1 MATTS
6 NEEEEEAR
14 LRGLIDADDLA
25 LANLT
30 YEDLGIDPVVEDY
43 LPLFVAPD
51 QFDYSSNSRGG
62 GGRRGRGRGRPRQ
75 MQVPTV
81 GLRTPPHA
89 QDDPQPVPIV
99 NEGLDDLQDDD
110 AAADGGGGANAGG
123 VGGGN
128 GGGGGDGGAA
138 AAAGGNGGGDGG
150 GGGGGG
156 GDGGGGGGGGG
167 GGDGGGGG
175 GGGGG
180 GDGGGGDGGG
190 DGGDEFDQMNDPNDN
205 EYHEPFRY
213 FRTRRGEEADSIV
226 EYRTVV
232 VSYKNRNRPV
242 VLPARRERRIRPE
255 KRAAAAAAQRGRR
268 IGYRLLRGHRG
279 SRYRVQRGWGRHRLQ
294 RGTSRTR
301 LQRGRQRR
309 RWRWESQGV
318 AVVWGREWW
327 WGRKVTTVIVAVYCR
342 NGTGYKNSSSA
353 YVILRKRGRLGL

>member
-6 NEEEEEAR
+6 NEEEEAR

-30 YEDLGIDPVVEDY
+30 YEDLGIYPVVEDY

-51 QFDYSSNSRGG
+51 QFDYTSNSRGR
-62 GGRRGRGRGRPRQ
+62 GGRRGRGRRRPRQ

-89 QDDPQPVPIV
+89 QDDPQPMPIV

-138 AAAGGNGGGDGG
+138 AAAGGNGGGN
-150 GGGGGG
+150 
-156 GDGGGGGGGGG
+156 
-167 GGDGGGGG
+167 G

-190 DGGDEFDQMNDPNDN
+190 DGGDEFDQMNDPNNN

-255 KRAAAAAAQRGRR
+255 ERAAAAAAQHGRG
-268 IGYRLLRGHRG
+268 IGYRLLRGRRG
-279 SRYRVQRGWGRHRLQ
+279 SRYRVQRGRGRHRLQ

-309 RWRWESQGV
+309 RWR
-318 AVVWGREWW
+318 
-327 WGRKVTTVIVAVYCR
+327 
-342 NGTGYKNSSSA
+342 
-353 YVILRKRGRLGL
+353 